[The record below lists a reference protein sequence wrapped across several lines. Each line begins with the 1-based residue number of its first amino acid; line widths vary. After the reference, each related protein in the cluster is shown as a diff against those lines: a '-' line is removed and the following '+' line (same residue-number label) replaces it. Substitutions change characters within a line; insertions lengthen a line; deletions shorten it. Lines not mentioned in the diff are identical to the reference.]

1 MKQIGI
7 IVKKHLLTG
16 ISYMIPLIVA
26 AGICI
31 ALGQIFG
38 GVDVAEAE
46 GTIPY
51 YLNQIGGWGMQ
62 LVVPLI
68 AGSIALSIADRPGL
82 APGLVIGYI
91 ANEIESG
98 FIGGIIGGFLVG
110 YTVILIKKY
119 VKVPNSMAGLMPVM
133 IIPVLATVISGLL
146 MITIIG
152 QPISA
157 LQNLLLNMLESM
169 EGGSSFAMGSIL
181 GAMASFDFGGPVNKT
196 MSLFADGLLV
206 DGVYGP
212 QAVKFIGSMVPPFGI
227 GLSFLITRYKYT
239 KIEREALKA
248 AVPMGIC
255 MITEGVIPIAA
266 RDIIRVVTACSLGS
280 AVGGGLSMTLGVG
293 STVPHGGLLVVPLM
307 INPFYFLMCLGIGT
321 VITATILSVWK
332 PAAKEDENEA
342 INDEETEE
350 EETDLSGIDFKTG
363 M

>member
-1 MKQIGI
+1 MVKKAGVVI
-7 IVKKHLLTG
+7 KKHLLTG

-38 GVDVAEAE
+38 GIDVAEKE
-46 GTIPY
+46 GTIPF
-51 YLNQIGGWGMQ
+51 YLNQIGGWGMT

-68 AGSIALSIADRPGL
+68 SAAIAMSISDRPGL
-82 APGLVIGYI
+82 APGLVIGFI

-110 YTVILIKKY
+110 YVVLLVKKY
-119 VKVPNSMAGLMPVM
+119 IKVPKSMLGLMPVM
-133 IIPVLATVISGLL
+133 IIPVITTVISGLL

-157 LQNLLLNMLESM
+157 LQGILLTMLENM
-169 EGGSSFAMGSIL
+169 EGGSNFIMGSIL

-227 GLSFLITRYKYT
+227 ALSFLITRYKYT
-239 KIEREALKA
+239 KMEKEALKA

-266 RDIIRVVTACSLGS
+266 RDIIRVVTSCSLGS

-307 INPFYFLMCLGIGT
+307 IQPMYFLLCLGVGIIVTG
-321 VITATILSVWK
+321 ITLSVWK
-332 PAAKEDENEA
+332 PAVKEHEENKV
-342 INDEETEE
+342 EE
-350 EETDLSGIDFKTG
+350 EEEEADLSGIDFKTG
-363 M
+363 L